1 MDKASGTGSKWLWVG
16 GVGSVLAAL
25 CCFTPILV
33 IAFGAI
39 GAGALAASLDTVLFP
54 LLLFFVVVFAV
65 SWMRRKGGK
74 RADEAQG

>member
-1 MDKASGTGSKWLWVG
+1 MDKASGTDSKWLWIS
-16 GVGSVLAAL
+16 GVGTVLAAL

-39 GAGALAASLDTVLFP
+39 GAGALAAYLDKVLIP

-65 SWMRRKGGK
+65 SWMRRRGK
-74 RADEAQG
+74 RANAAQG